1 MNRMYLH
8 QSRFGP
14 IQRLTQSER
23 FNQWKTDIMQIQP
36 ENWSIFLYF
45 NHHCHQPRHNGSS
58 DRRGRAKAAEVNGQN
73 WEDRA
78 VGGGEGEW
86 GGGIQEYRW
95 KQVPA
100 GYCLPPQTPAL
111 LARLQTDLSS
121 DHRPCHNCP
130 MAFNPSLPV
139 SEKLSAAPFL
149 GHPSCPQAAANLE
162 PVLMGELRG

>member
-1 MNRMYLH
+1 MDH
-8 QSRFGP
+8 QTGAAG
-14 IQRLTQSER
+14 QRPQKLTAKIERIGRWVEEKVSEV
-23 FNQWKTDIMQIQP
+23 
-36 ENWSIFLYF
+36 E
-45 NHHCHQPRHNGSS
+45 
-58 DRRGRAKAAEVNGQN
+58 
-73 WEDRA
+73 
-78 VGGGEGEW
+78 
-86 GGGIQEYRW
+86 EYRNTAGNRS
-95 KQVPA
+95 QPA
-100 GYCLPPQTPAL
+100 TVCRPRPLAA